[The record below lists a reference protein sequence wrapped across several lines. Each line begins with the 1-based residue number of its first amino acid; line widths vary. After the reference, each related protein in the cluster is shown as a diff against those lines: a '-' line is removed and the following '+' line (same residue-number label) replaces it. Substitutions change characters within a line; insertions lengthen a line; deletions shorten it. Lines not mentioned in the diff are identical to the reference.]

1 METQLTIDEIKA
13 KQQLL
18 QDYEPEQ
25 KALAVMEINNGNL
38 EASFDALWQEKFGKS
53 DYGRGKSLLHL
64 TLDEIRAEICGNEG
78 FRGKL
83 NEYTKN
89 PGNASLL
96 NSVIGSLVLIAAAHG
111 LPLDQTIATIVVLY
125 ILKIGLN
132 VLCKYTENDS
142 NLDKK

>member
-1 METQLTIDEIKA
+1 MQLT
-13 KQQLL
+13 L
-18 QDYEPEQ
+18 
-25 KALAVMEINNGNL
+25 G
-38 EASFDALWQEKFGKS
+38 
-53 DYGRGKSLLHL
+53 
-64 TLDEIRAEICGNEG
+64 EIRAEICGDEG

-96 NSVIGSLVLIAAAHG
+96 NSVISSLVLIAAAHG

-132 VLCKYTENDS
+132 VLCKYTENDT